1 MTLRAVNVTD
11 KNDTQ
16 WHAINWRKAN
26 RVVKNLRQRI
36 FKATREGRWKTVRN
50 LQRLLMKSL
59 SNIYL
64 AVRRC
69 TQQNQGKKTPG
80 VDGLV
85 VLNPKGRGILVDA
98 LKKFIP
104 WKPLPTKRVYI
115 PKPNGKKRPLG
126 IPTLIDRCLQA
137 IVLNALEPCW
147 EAQFERASYGFRPGR
162 STHDAAEK
170 IFNAVRPNK
179 KKKWVIDADIKGCFD
194 KIDHEFLI
202 GRIGNFPAR
211 KLIQQWL
218 KAGYVDKNVFH
229 ESEAGTPQGGIISPL
244 LANIALHGMEK
255 ALGVIYEKSGG
266 SRGKRIV
273 VKYADDFVIL
283 CETQEDANNA
293 KDEIIH
299 WLLEKG
305 LNLSEEKTR
314 IVHMTE
320 GFDFLGW
327 NFRHYKVSDRKSGY
341 KLLIKPSAK
350 SIKNIRDKL
359 RQIWLSNRGKE
370 IGAVITEL
378 TSVVRGWA
386 NYHRKMV
393 ACEVF
398 HELDKWMFDRA
409 KKYAKQR
416 HPNKSD
422 KWRNQRYFGRF
433 NFDREDN
440 WIFGDHQTG
449 AHVPKFSWFHIERHT
464 LIPGDYSPD
473 NPDPNIQEWFRK
485 NRAKQAKDYNK
496 SWLEISKRQNH
507 VCPKCGDSLFNGENL
522 HKHHT
527 TPKAIGGKDTYSNYQ
542 LVHLMCHQQI
552 HHEKTQ

>member
-1 MTLRAVNVTD
+1 MTHRDVNVTD
-11 KNDTQ
+11 ENNTNWQ
-16 WHAINWRKAN
+16 AINWRKAR

-36 FKATREGRWKTVRN
+36 FKATREGHWKTVRN

-59 SNIYL
+59 SNIHL

-80 VDGLV
+80 IDGLV
-85 VLNPKGRGILVDA
+85 VLNPKGRGLLVDI

-115 PKPNGKKRPLG
+115 PKSNGNKRPLG

-147 EAQFERASYGFRPGR
+147 EAQFERSSYGFRPGR
-162 STHDAAEK
+162 CPHDAAEK
-170 IFNAVRPNK
+170 IFKAVCPNRNK
-179 KKKWVIDADIKGCFD
+179 KWAVDADIKGCFD
-194 KIDHEFLI
+194 NISHKFLI
-202 GRIGNFPAR
+202 GRIGGFPAK

-218 KAGYVDKNVFH
+218 KAGYVDKDVFH
-229 ESEAGTPQGGIISPL
+229 ESENGTPQGGIISPL

-255 ALGVIYEKSGG
+255 ALGVIYEKGGG

-273 VKYADDFVIL
+273 VRYADDFVIL
-283 CETQEDANNA
+283 CETEEDAYKA
-293 KDEIIH
+293 KDEVTS
-299 WLLEKG
+299 WLSERG
-305 LNLSEEKTR
+305 LNLSQEKTT
-314 IVHMTE
+314 IVHMTK

-370 IGAVITEL
+370 TGAVITAL
-378 TSVVRGWA
+378 ASVVRGWA

-393 ACEVF
+393 ACEIF
-398 HELDKWMFDRA
+398 NELDKWMFDRV

-422 KWRNQRYFGRF
+422 KWRNERYFGRF
-433 NFDREDN
+433 NLDRADK
-440 WIFGDHQTG
+440 WVFGERQTG

-464 LIPGDYSPD
+464 LVPGEYSLD
-473 NPDPNIQEWFRK
+473 NPDPDVQEWFRK
-485 NRAKQAKDYNK
+485 NRAKLARNYNK
-496 SWLEISKRQNH
+496 SWQKIAKRQNY
-507 VCPKCGDSLFNGENL
+507 VCPICGDSLFNGENI
-522 HKHHT
+522 HKHHMI
-527 TPKAIGGKDTYSNYQ
+527 PKGNGGKDTYSNYQ
-542 LVHLMCHQQI
+542 FVHLMCHQQI
-552 HHEKTQ
+552 HHEKTL

>member
-1 MTLRAVNVTD
+1 MTHRDVNVTD
-11 KNDTQ
+11 ENNTNWQ
-16 WHAINWRKAN
+16 AINWRKAR

-36 FKATREGRWKTVRN
+36 FKATRERHWKTVRN

-59 SNIYL
+59 SNIHL

-80 VDGLV
+80 IDGLV
-85 VLNPKGRGILVDA
+85 VLNPKGRGLLVDI

-115 PKPNGKKRPLG
+115 PKSNGKKRPLG

-147 EAQFERASYGFRPGR
+147 EAQFERSSYGFRPGR
-162 STHDAAEK
+162 CPHDAAEK
-170 IFNAVRPNK
+170 IFKAVCPNRN
-179 KKKWVIDADIKGCFD
+179 KKWVVDADIKGCFD
-194 KIDHEFLI
+194 NISHKFLI
-202 GRIGNFPAR
+202 GRIGGFPAK

-218 KAGYVDKNVFH
+218 KAGYVDKDVFY
-229 ESEAGTPQGGIISPL
+229 ESENGTPQGGIISPL

-255 ALGVIYEKSGG
+255 ALGVIYEKGGG

-273 VKYADDFVIL
+273 VRYADDFVIL
-283 CETQEDANNA
+283 CETQEDAYKA
-293 KDEIIH
+293 KDEVTS
-299 WLLEKG
+299 WLSERG
-305 LNLSEEKTR
+305 LNLSPEKTT
-314 IVHMTE
+314 IVHMTT

-370 IGAVITEL
+370 VGAVITEL

-393 ACEVF
+393 SCEVF
-398 HELDKWMFDRA
+398 NELDKWMFDRV
-409 KKYAKQR
+409 KRYAKQR

-433 NFDREDN
+433 NLDRADK
-440 WIFGDHQTG
+440 WVFGEHQTG

-464 LIPGDYSPD
+464 LVPGEYSLD
-473 NPDPNIQEWFRK
+473 NPDPDVQEWFRK
-485 NRAKQAKDYNK
+485 NRAKLAKNHNK
-496 SWLEISKRQNH
+496 SWQKIAKRQNY
-507 VCPKCGDSLFNGENL
+507 VCQICGDSLFNGENI
-522 HKHHT
+522 HKHHMI
-527 TPKAIGGKDTYSNYQ
+527 PKGNGGKDTYSNYQ
-542 LVHLMCHQQI
+542 FVHLMCHQQI

>member
-1 MTLRAVNVTD
+1 MTHRDVNVTD
-11 KNDTQ
+11 ENNTNWQ
-16 WHAINWRKAN
+16 AINWRKAR

-36 FKATREGRWKTVRN
+36 FKATRERQWKTVRN

-59 SNIYL
+59 SNIHL

-80 VDGLV
+80 IDGLV
-85 VLNPKGRGILVDA
+85 VLNPKGRGLLVDI

-115 PKPNGKKRPLG
+115 PKSNGKKRPLG

-147 EAQFERASYGFRPGR
+147 EAQFERSSYGFRPGR
-162 STHDAAEK
+162 CPHDAAEK
-170 IFNAVRPNK
+170 IFKAVCPNRN
-179 KKKWVIDADIKGCFD
+179 KKWVVDADIKGCFD
-194 KIDHEFLI
+194 NISHKFLI
-202 GRIGNFPAR
+202 GRIGGFPAK

-218 KAGYVDKNVFH
+218 KAGYVDKDVFH
-229 ESEAGTPQGGIISPL
+229 ESENGTPQGGIISPL

-255 ALGVIYEKSGG
+255 ALGVIYEKGGG

-273 VKYADDFVIL
+273 VRYADDFVIL
-283 CETQEDANNA
+283 CETQEDAYKA
-293 KDEIIH
+293 KDEVTS
-299 WLLEKG
+299 WLSERG
-305 LNLSEEKTR
+305 LNLSPEKTT
-314 IVHMTE
+314 IVHMTT

-327 NFRHYKVSDRKSGY
+327 NFRHYRVSDRKSGY

-370 IGAVITEL
+370 VGAVITEL

-393 ACEVF
+393 SCEVF
-398 HELDKWMFDRA
+398 NELDKWMFDRV
-409 KKYAKQR
+409 KRYAKQR

-422 KWRNQRYFGRF
+422 KWRNERYFGRF
-433 NFDREDN
+433 NLDRADK
-440 WIFGDHQTG
+440 WVFGEHQTG

-464 LIPGDYSPD
+464 LVPGEYSLDNSDPD
-473 NPDPNIQEWFRK
+473 VQEWFRK
-485 NRAKQAKDYNK
+485 NRAKLAKNHNK
-496 SWLEISKRQNH
+496 SWQKIAKRQNY
-507 VCPKCGDSLFNGENL
+507 VCQICGDSLFNGENI
-522 HKHHT
+522 HKHHMI
-527 TPKAIGGKDTYSNYQ
+527 PKANGGKDTYSNYQ
-542 LVHLMCHQQI
+542 FVHLMCHQQI

>member
-115 PKPNGKKRPLG
+115 
-126 IPTLIDRCLQA
+126 
-137 IVLNALEPCW
+137 
-147 EAQFERASYGFRPGR
+147 
-162 STHDAAEK
+162 
-170 IFNAVRPNK
+170 
-179 KKKWVIDADIKGCFD
+179 KGCFD
-194 KIDHEFLI
+194 NINHEFLI

-211 KLIQQWL
+211 KLIQQWQ

-273 VKYADDFVIL
+273 VRYADDFVIL
-283 CETQEDANNA
+283 CETQEGA
-293 KDEIIH
+293 
-299 WLLEKG
+299 
-305 LNLSEEKTR
+305 
-314 IVHMTE
+314 
-320 GFDFLGW
+320 
-327 NFRHYKVSDRKSGY
+327 RKSEQS
-341 KLLIKPSAK
+341 L
-350 SIKNIRDKL
+350 
-359 RQIWLSNRGKE
+359 
-370 IGAVITEL
+370 
-378 TSVVRGWA
+378 
-386 NYHRKMV
+386 
-393 ACEVF
+393 
-398 HELDKWMFDRA
+398 
-409 KKYAKQR
+409 
-416 HPNKSD
+416 
-422 KWRNQRYFGRF
+422 
-433 NFDREDN
+433 
-440 WIFGDHQTG
+440 
-449 AHVPKFSWFHIERHT
+449 
-464 LIPGDYSPD
+464 
-473 NPDPNIQEWFRK
+473 
-485 NRAKQAKDYNK
+485 
-496 SWLEISKRQNH
+496 QN
-507 VCPKCGDSLFNGENL
+507 
-522 HKHHT
+522 
-527 TPKAIGGKDTYSNYQ
+527 
-542 LVHLMCHQQI
+542 
-552 HHEKTQ
+552 